1 MLQPLPAL
9 LDDLERRLVAG
20 EDPLPLLGTVRW
32 PELAGW
38 PKDPAEARR
47 LKQRL
52 STISALINGLQGRL
66 RATLLALT
74 YSAGYG
80 AAGTV
85 AVPVSLSL
93 RFSEH
98 I

>member
-52 STISALINGLQGRL
+52 STISALINGLQAPL
-66 RATLLALT
+66 QATLLALT
-74 YSAGYG
+74 ESAGYG
-80 AAGTV
+80 AGGAV

>member
-32 PELAGW
+32 PDLAEW
-38 PKDPAEARR
+38 PRDVGEARQ

-52 STISALINGLQGRL
+52 SAISSLINGLQAPL
-66 RATLLALT
+66 QATLLALT
-74 YSAGYG
+74 DSAGYG
-80 AAGTV
+80 AGGTV
-85 AVPVSLSL
+85 AVPNALSL
-93 RFSEH
+93 RFSQH